1 MSKEPYQCVCSL
13 WPILRI
19 SPVKSPPPFKWRT
32 VTDHGS
38 SAGRSP
44 KPMLVSSRLLS
55 TNTQVTW
62 SWLAYFHYDGIEAVV
77 WRHGMRLVSKILRD
91 AYKLKNL
98 HTMTW
103 LCGTCVPRGLNIN
116 ESSILHKDSAFLR
129 MISQPTILDSHS
141 FRSVAGCDS
150 SNWWLRAVDDTS
162 EVNQKVLVLY
172 SHNGKSRSIC

>member
-38 SAGRSP
+38 SGGRSP

-91 AYKLKNL
+91 AYKPKIS
-98 HTMTW
+98 TPW
-103 LCGTCVPRGLNIN
+103 LDFSKRVRFAVWTLTKVPSYNRTEL
-116 ESSILHKDSAFLR
+116 SSHDPQS
-129 MISQPTILDSHS
+129 TILDSHS
-141 FRSVAGCDS
+141 FCTVAGCVS
-150 SNWWLRAVDDTS
+150 SSFWWRRAVDTPR
-162 EVNQKVLVLY
+162 K
-172 SHNGKSRSIC
+172 